1 MPEPLLTDPAA
12 IPWLDGPLTDA
23 DFTSHLHE
31 EHVPAVR
38 VWLGR

>member
-1 MPEPLLTDPAA
+1 MPEALLSDPAA
-12 IPWLDGPLTDA
+12 FPWLDGPLTDA

-38 VWLGR
+38 AWLDG